1 MMSVREYI
9 KVASGNYSSQLGVDG
24 YKVFTP
30 IIPSLEKILALPL
43 SRVDRKKREY
53 MYEIEKLAN

>member
-9 KVASGNYSSQLGVDG
+9 KVASGNYSTG
-24 YKVFTP
+24 YKVFKP
-30 IIPSLEKILALPL
+30 IIPSLEKIVALPL